1 MGLTSHGLRFFLKH
15 GMPEKIGRSIDLMII
30 ARIHSFGVDYV

>member
-1 MGLTSHGLRFFLKH
+1 
-15 GMPEKIGRSIDLMII
+15 MPEKIGNFIELMII